1 MTPEQRKEAELK
13 KAAHKAAKF
22 GKPVE
27 LEPKELEEAF
37 ETIETIAKP
46 RRRKSK

>member
-1 MTPEQRKEAELK
+1 MTPEERKEAELK

-27 LEPKELEEAF
+27 IEPKELEEAF
-37 ETIETIAKP
+37 EVVEQLAKP
-46 RRRKSK
+46 RRNRKK

>member
-1 MTPEQRKEAELK
+1 MTPEERKELELK

-27 LEPKELEEAF
+27 PKELEEA
-37 ETIETIAKP
+37 TIETKP

>member
-1 MTPEQRKEAELK
+1 MTPEERKEAELK

-22 GKPVE
+22 GTPEDKIIA
-27 LEPKELEEAF
+27 PK
-37 ETIETIAKP
+37 TNT